1 LYRATKIPVKIPTP
15 PKTALAMPALS
26 PTLRPVEPGERLGE
40 LDVVEEMSGVVGIRE
55 VVEISITEVE

>member
-1 LYRATKIPVKIPTP
+1 MITIAAPAR
-15 PKTALAMPALS
+15 TALAIPALS